1 MNQSARW
8 IVAGAWALA
17 VGPLLAQ
24 GAPAPGGT
32 AAPTDTA
39 AATPAALPFLDLPRF
54 DTALAAALH
63 SPEPQVVVTFYQQ
76 VSPNQLPQRLQKW
89 LTAIEQSG
97 GALEVAPPPGDLVP
111 RNPVML
117 LSLVSGLWT
126 SVKAWGEIK
135 ESHVLQAAAGHQAT
149 LQLGRGAEGDIVVS
163 RLVFQRTGKAP

>member
-1 MNQSARW
+1 MNQWARW
-8 IVAGAWALA
+8 MVTWAWALA

-24 GAPAPGGT
+24 GSAVPGAS
-32 AAPTDTA
+32 AAPIDTA
-39 AATPAALPFLDLPRF
+39 AAAPAGLPFLDLPRF
-54 DTALAAALH
+54 DATLAAALQ
-63 SPEPQVVVTFYQQ
+63 SPDPQVVVTFYQQ

-97 GALEVAPPPGDLVP
+97 GVLDVAPPPGDLAP
-111 RNPVML
+111 RNPVLL

-126 SVKAWGEIK
+126 SIKAWGDIK

-149 LQLGRGAEGDIVVS
+149 LQLARGAEGDIVVS